1 MAEIEN
7 DAQAEGQEEGEEEK
21 QWFWMVLKNNLNFFY
36 PNKYYEKTKY
46 ELL

>member
-1 MAEIEN
+1 MKDIEN

-21 QWFWMVLKNNLNFFY
+21 QWFCRVLKYNLKFFY